1 VGNVERAGAYG
12 QLDGIGPGA
21 AKRIDASGQ
30 QPQLA
35 PGPDDRESAPPTLPR
50 SRLPVAEE
58 RLVMTKEAV
67 KELCGASAENGE
79 PCVKRKDHSTVGR
92 SGWTYGWVCSSER
105 FWCSKHDITRLYAG
119 RPCIDCLTDRLDRLE
134 GLSEPP
140 AKAEDAAQVSEP
152 VARAGF
158 VRLTAD
164 NGCTY
169 WIRADHITK
178 IATSV
183 DGGTYIETAVSSERL
198 IEPAPVVLERIGK
211 AKGADPLFTSLLLDS
226 LRKVGTP

>member
-1 VGNVERAGAYG
+1 
-12 QLDGIGPGA
+12 
-21 AKRIDASGQ
+21 
-30 QPQLA
+30 
-35 PGPDDRESAPPTLPR
+35 
-50 SRLPVAEE
+50 
-58 RLVMTKEAV
+58 MTKEA
-67 KELCGASAENGE
+67 KELCGGPAENGE
-79 PCVKRKDHSTVGR
+79 PCVKRKDHSTVGK
-92 SGWTYGWVCSSER
+92 SGWRYGWACSSER
-105 FWCSKHDITRLYAG
+105 FWCSKHDIPRLYVD
-119 RPCIDCLTDRLDRLE
+119 RPCIYCLTERLDRLE
-134 GLSEPP
+134 GISEPP

-158 VRLTAD
+158 VRLTSM

-178 IATSV
+178 IVTSV
-183 DGGTYIETAVSSERL
+183 DGGTYLETETSSERL